1 MENASSKS
9 LLNLL
14 FSLSFSPSPFGSKNN
29 TWADSKT
36 VFVVLAQLVVDNNY
50 DDNGILAS
58 ITLPTADGIK
68 CDYHLPFKNGK

>member
-1 MENASSKS
+1 MLPVKAFKKYYS
-9 LLNLL
+9 LFL
-14 FSLSFSPSPFGSKNN
+14 FSPSPFGSKNH

-68 CDYHLPFKNGK
+68 CDYHLPFKNGKW